1 MYSLRQL
8 LKQEPSAVKEFVT
21 TVLGT
26 LVLMGVIDVSKDVI
40 VGSGILISVLLGL
53 FYVRPLTSSKDAI
66 NQLSVL
72 QPLAAK
78 AKAAA
83 RKK

>member
-1 MYSLRQL
+1 MYSLGQV

-53 FYVRPLTSSKDAI
+53 FYVRPLTASKDAI
-66 NQLSVL
+66 NQLVAL
-72 QPLAAK
+72 TPAK
-78 AKAAA
+78 APA
-83 RKK
+83 RKARK

>member
-1 MYSLRQL
+1 MYSLKQL
-8 LKQEPSAVKEFVT
+8 LRQEPSAVKEFVT

-53 FYVRPLTSSKDAI
+53 FYVRPLTASRDAI

-72 QPLAAK
+72 QPLR

-83 RKK
+83 KKK